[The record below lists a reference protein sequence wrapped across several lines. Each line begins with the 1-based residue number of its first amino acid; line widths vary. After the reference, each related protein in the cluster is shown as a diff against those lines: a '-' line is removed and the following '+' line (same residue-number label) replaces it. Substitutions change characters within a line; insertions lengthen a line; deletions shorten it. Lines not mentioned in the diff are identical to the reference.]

1 MKKFLAV
8 LLCVC
13 LTVGVAVGCGTKQSE
28 TESEKTETEKTDEVK
43 VYPEHID
50 AFVDTADF
58 SEPPEIIYTTPAS
71 ENGLE
76 GELYKIEGEV
86 TESEVT
92 EGEEGMSIGSF
103 TIKTDVG
110 EVSIIDPSLL
120 LAMCGVEY
128 GGFTDEVLQKYFA
141 IPKVGEKVCVYA
153 EYAGYSDVLQA
164 PACYYGGL
172 DYIEK
177 VAMSMMMD
185 NGYADEPEETEKE
198 QTAQPQQSTMTEQK
212 KIENSARA
220 ICAENYKST
229 TVSNITVNENL
240 GTDAEDDYILLVDLT
255 WDVKNSKDTTKK
267 MLAMY
272 SQDFA
277 ARVGT
282 DLQNVSEVTVF
293 WKVPHYSKTDNVVK
307 YTYTRKD
314 NGMYQTDAMISTLLN

>member
-1 MKKFLAV
+1 MKKILAV
-8 LLCVC
+8 LLCGC
-13 LTVGVAVGCGTKQSE
+13 LMMGVAAGCGTEQAE
-28 TESEKTETEKTDEVK
+28 TQTEKTDEVK
-43 VYPEHID
+43 AYPEHID

-58 SEPPEIIYTTPAS
+58 GEPPEIIYTTSAS

-86 TESEVT
+86 TESETT
-92 EGEEGMSIGSF
+92 EDEEGVSIGSF
-103 TIKTDVG
+103 TVKTDIG
-110 EVSIIDPSLL
+110 EVSVIDPSLL
-120 LAMCGVEY
+120 LSESGVEY
-128 GGFTDEVLQKYFA
+128 GGFADEILQKYFA
-141 IPKVGEKVCVYA
+141 IPEDGEKVCVYV
-153 EYAGYSDVLQA
+153 EYLGYSDVLQA
-164 PACYYGGL
+164 PACYYGGQK
-172 DYIEK
+172 YVEK
-177 VAMSMMMD
+177 VVASMLMD
-185 NGYADEPEETEKE
+185 NGYADESEDAE
-198 QTAQPQQSTMTEQK
+198 QQADAQNSVTTEQE
-212 KIENSARA
+212 KIENGARK

-240 GTDAEDDYILLVDLT
+240 GTDTEGDYILLVDLT

-282 DLQNVSEVTVF
+282 DLQNVSEVTAF

>member
-1 MKKFLAV
+1 MKKILAV
-8 LLCVC
+8 LLCGC
-13 LTVGVAVGCGTKQSE
+13 LMMGVAAGCGTKQAE
-28 TESEKTETEKTDEVK
+28 TQTEKTNEVK

-50 AFVDTADF
+50 AFIDTADF
-58 SEPPEIIYTTPAS
+58 GEPPEIIYTTPAS

-86 TESEVT
+86 TESETT
-92 EGEEGMSIGSF
+92 EDEEGVSIGSF
-103 TIKTDVG
+103 TVKTDIG
-110 EVSIIDPSLL
+110 EVSVIDPSLL
-120 LAMCGVEY
+120 LSESGVEY
-128 GGFTDEVLQKYFA
+128 GGFADEILQKYFA
-141 IPKVGEKVCVYA
+141 IPEDGEKVCVYV
-153 EYAGYSDVLQA
+153 EYLGYSDVLQA
-164 PACYYGGL
+164 PACYYGGQK
-172 DYIEK
+172 YVEK
-177 VAMSMMMD
+177 VVASMLMD
-185 NGYADEPEETEKE
+185 NGYADESEDAE
-198 QTAQPQQSTMTEQK
+198 QQADAQNSVTTEQE
-212 KIENSARA
+212 KIENGARQ

-240 GTDAEDDYILLVDLT
+240 GTDTEGDYILLVDLT